1 MTGKKDAQNKAGGL
15 RRQAEK
21 IAPDILEDLQGAMAR
36 GSAESG
42 HVPAAAEVR
51 CL

>member
-21 IAPDILEDLQGAMAR
+21 IAPDILEDLQGLW
-36 GSAESG
+36 
-42 HVPAAAEVR
+42 PAAAR
-51 CL
+51 KPGMYCPPLK